1 MTAATATSLRPP
13 AAWPVL
19 ALGFRPFYL
28 AGAAAALLL
37 LPLWLAVYAG
47 LLALPL
53 ADPLAWHAHEMLF
66 GFGAAVIAGFLL
78 TAVRNWTGADT
89 PRHLPLAGLVAVW
102 LAGRLAPF
110 LLPGW
115 PAAIIDLA
123 FLPLL
128 GAALARP
135 IFAMTVRKASQRPWL
150 PLVVLSLLTG
160 ANLLQHLGMLGGPE
174 QLLTVGR
181 TLGLGTVAILIAVI
195 AARIV
200 PSFTMSGAGIFVP
213 AAPQRDR
220 IALFVLIL
228 AVGLNVAAVL
238 LPLPAALLAA
248 LLAAVNAAAALLHL
262 ARLQQWRSWQAL
274 RVPLLAIL
282 HLAYLW
288 LPVAFALRAVAALN
302 DSVPTALADHA
313 LAIGAMAGL
322 MLGMMTRSSLG
333 HTGRALKAGPVEIAI
348 YAAITLAA
356 LLRLCAGLHA
366 DWALPLLA
374 AAGLAWET
382 AFGLFLLRYAPML
395 LRPRADGKPG

>member
-1 MTAATATSLRPP
+1 MSAAVSAPLRPP
-13 AAWPVL
+13 VAWPVL

-28 AGAAAALLL
+28 AGALAALVL
-37 LPLWLAVYAG
+37 LPLWLAVFTG
-47 LLALPL
+47 WLSLPL

-66 GFGAAVIAGFLL
+66 GFGAAIIAGFLL

-89 PRHLPLAGLVAVW
+89 PRHLPLAGLVALW

-115 PAAIIDLA
+115 PAALIDLA
-123 FLPLL
+123 FLPVL
-128 GAALARP
+128 AIALARP
-135 IFAMTVRKASQRPWL
+135 ILAMQVRKASQRPWL

-174 QLLTVGR
+174 QLLGLGR

-213 AAPQRDR
+213 AAPRRDR
-220 IALFVLIL
+220 IALLVLIL
-228 AVGLNVAAVL
+228 AVGLNVAATL
-238 LPLPAALLAA
+238 LPLPAALLAF
-248 LLAAVNAAAALLHL
+248 VNAAAALLHL
-262 ARLQQWRSWQAL
+262 ARLQQWRSWQVL

-282 HLAYLW
+282 HVAYLW
-288 LPVAFALRAVAALN
+288 LPVAFALRAAAALV
-302 DSVPTALADHA
+302 DTVPPVLADHA
-313 LAIGAMAGL
+313 LAIGAMTGL

-333 HTGRALKAGPVEIAI
+333 HTGRPLKAGAVEVAI
-348 YAAITLAA
+348 YAAIMLAA

-366 DWALPLLA
+366 GWTLPLLA
-374 AAGLAWET
+374 TAGLAWEA

>member
-1 MTAATATSLRPP
+1 MAAAATSLSPA

-28 AGAAAALLL
+28 AGAAAALAL

-47 LLALPL
+47 LLTLPL

-78 TAVRNWTGADT
+78 TAVRNWTGAET

-115 PAAIIDLA
+115 PAALLDLA

-128 GAALARP
+128 ALALAQP
-135 IFAMTVRKASQRPWL
+135 ILAMKVRQASQRPWL
-150 PLVVLSLLTG
+150 PLVVLGLLTG
-160 ANLLQHLGMLGGPE
+160 ANLLQHVGMLGGPV
-174 QLLTVGR
+174 QLLIAGR

-213 AAPQRDR
+213 AAPRRDR
-220 IALFVLIL
+220 IALVALIF
-228 AVGLNVAAVL
+228 AVGLNVAATL
-238 LPLPAALLAA
+238 LPLPAALLAIA
-248 LLAAVNAAAALLHL
+248 NATAALLHV

-282 HLAYLW
+282 HVAYLW
-288 LPVAFALRAVAALN
+288 LPVAFALRAVAAL
-302 DSVPTALADHA
+302 DATIPIALADHA

-333 HTGRALKAGPVEIAI
+333 HTGRPLKGGAVEIAI
-348 YAAITLAA
+348 YAAITLAV

-366 DWALPLLA
+366 DWTLQLLA

-382 AFGLFLLRYAPML
+382 AFALFLLRYAPML
-395 LRPRADGKPG
+395 LRPRADGRPG

>member
-1 MTAATATSLRPP
+1 MTAATASSLRPP

-37 LPLWLAVYAG
+37 LPLWLAIYAG

-66 GFGAAVIAGFLL
+66 GFGAAIIAGFLL

-89 PRHLPLAGLVAVW
+89 PRDLPLAGLVALW

-115 PAAIIDLA
+115 PAALIDLA
-123 FLPLL
+123 FLPVLAL
-128 GAALARP
+128 ALARP
-135 IFAMTVRKASQRPWL
+135 ILAMKVRQASQRPWL
-150 PLVVLSLLTG
+150 PLVVLSLLTA
-160 ANLLQHLGMLGGPE
+160 ANLLQHLGMLGGAE
-174 QLLTVGR
+174 RLLAVGR

-213 AAPQRDR
+213 AAPRRDR
-220 IALFVLIL
+220 IALLVLIL
-228 AVGLNVAAVL
+228 AVGVNVVAAL
-238 LPLPAALLAA
+238 LPLPAALLAI
-248 LLAAVNAAAALLHL
+248 VNGAAALLHF

-282 HLAYLW
+282 HIAYLW
-288 LPVAFALRAVAALN
+288 LPVAFALRAAAALE
-302 DSVPTALADHA
+302 DSIPLALADHA
-313 LAIGAMAGL
+313 LAIGAMTGL

-333 HTGRALKAGPVEIAI
+333 HTGRALKAGPVEVAI

-366 DWALPLLA
+366 DWTLQLLA
-374 AAGLAWET
+374 AAGLAWEA
-382 AFGLFLLRYAPML
+382 AFALFLLRYTPML